1 MAKYMA
7 LFNLTS
13 EAIRR
18 FIANP
23 SDRAAVV
30 RGMVES
36 VGGNLECYYWVFGQY
51 DGMAVIEMPDA
62 HTTAATSLAIVSSGA
77 FTHFETHELIEA
89 SDLAAIAER
98 AREIVYQPPGSR
110 QAGRPARPPAA
121 AAKGRV
127 KPGLRSPRKGSGGRH
142 PPPDWCCSRGS
153 GATAQGSTARPA
165 AAGR

>member
-18 FIANP
+18 FVANP
-23 SDRAAVV
+23 SDRAAAV

-51 DGMAVIEMPDA
+51 DGMAVFEMPDA
-62 HTTAATSLAIVSSGA
+62 RTTASTSLAIVSSGA

-89 SDLAAIAER
+89 GDLTAIAER
-98 AREIVYQPPGSR
+98 AREISYQPPGGR
-110 QAGRPARPPAA
+110 QAGRPADTSQGMNPARRRP
-121 AAKGRV
+121 G
-127 KPGLRSPRKGSGGRH
+127 
-142 PPPDWCCSRGS
+142 
-153 GATAQGSTARPA
+153 
-165 AAGR
+165 